1 MSDGGIFIVGLLVTL
16 VVGAA
21 LALLVWGAILD
32 GRTQTAFEDEQRA
45 EEARRKPVT
54 APVA

>member
-1 MSDGGIFIVGLLVTL
+1 MSDGGIFIIGLLVTL

-32 GRTQTAFEDEQRA
+32 GRRQSEFEDEQRA
-45 EEARRKPVT
+45 EEARRNPVT
-54 APVA
+54 APAA